1 MRRYYDS
8 GESTSLLEI
17 ISSPAVAAE
26 LKKQINSLSLQ
37 LSEAAR
43 EREAELKRD
52 VKWAGERRALH
63 KRLKR
68 HRYTSPPSDSLLI
81 FPVTSRDFFGLR
93 WRRGRGPDITC
104 GTPTHR

>member
-8 GESTSLLEI
+8 GESNSLLEI

-37 LSEAAR
+37 LSEAGQAAR

-52 VKWAGERRALH
+52 VKWEGERRALH
-63 KRLKR
+63 KRLTEAVSSVLAL
-68 HRYTSPPSDSLLI
+68 H
-81 FPVTSRDFFGLR
+81 
-93 WRRGRGPDITC
+93 
-104 GTPTHR
+104 